1 MIIFDVARL
10 HTTYEAIHIAHDG
23 RYTTLHLRFR
33 VENKKT
39 KNIATT
45 DDEESKACSFR
56 SLLGGREA
64 LTNGIEGEGMLR
76 VKLEIISKL
85 FAFWTEVCMHI
96 YIYIYVFQFVLF

>member
-1 MIIFDVARL
+1 MRRSTLRTIDVIRPSVCGFAWK
-10 HTTYEAIHIAHDG
+10 T
-23 RYTTLHLRFR
+23 
-33 VENKKT
+33 KKQ

-96 YIYIYVFQFVLF
+96 YIYICISICSFLDET

>member
-1 MIIFDVARL
+1 MRTMDVIRPSVCGFAWK
-10 HTTYEAIHIAHDG
+10 T
-23 RYTTLHLRFR
+23 
-33 VENKKT
+33 KKQ

-96 YIYIYVFQFVLF
+96 YIYISICSFLDET